1 MNETMVVDVEGI
13 NHENSREILKSIC
26 LDLEDRGYN
35 AFKQITEYLLTGEV
49 GYISSYKECRSRI
62 QKLSR
67 RDVIEFML
75 KDFVK

>member
-1 MNETMVVDVEGI
+1 MDETIVVDTQSI
-13 NHENSREILKSIC
+13 NHENSREILKAIV
-26 LDLEDRGYN
+26 LDLEDKGYN